1 MEISI
6 ILQAR
11 QAVAAIVLGIC
22 AGLLYD
28 FFRAL
33 RRRFPSA
40 SFTAVL
46 DALFWIIC
54 AFSAFLFGMSVLG
67 GRQRLFAL
75 AAAGIGFFMYIEF
88 FSFAGFALCRA
99 LVGGVFFLAGLIAY
113 PAAFCVKIAKR
124 FLNFLKKLFHN
135 RIKHRIIREAHFL
148 KRKRAKKT
156 SDNLRKGAGRIEAET
171 GRYTYESYSSDN
183 AGLRGFHAVGTLFGH
198 KRRKGGDGSRSGR
211 GRRSKRRERR
221 A

>member
-54 AFSAFLFGMSVLG
+54 AFSAFLFGMLRSASVSMNLTNQVSSDMITVLQG
-67 GRQRLFAL
+67 LVVVLVASPMVWTVLDNLVFSCRQRLLGRRAGTND
-75 AAAGIGFFMYIEF
+75 AAGGE
-88 FSFAGFALCRA
+88 
-99 LVGGVFFLAGLIAY
+99 
-113 PAAFCVKIAKR
+113 
-124 FLNFLKKLFHN
+124 
-135 RIKHRIIREAHFL
+135 
-148 KRKRAKKT
+148 
-156 SDNLRKGAGRIEAET
+156 
-171 GRYTYESYSSDN
+171 
-183 AGLRGFHAVGTLFGH
+183 GT
-198 KRRKGGDGSRSGR
+198 
-211 GRRSKRRERR
+211 
-221 A
+221 